1 MASLTDLLSKAALN
15 CGKTDLD
22 TFVTALY
29 VKIDD
34 DADVRRFGAARRNV
48 RG

>member
-1 MASLTDLLSKAALN
+1 MDA
-15 CGKTDLD
+15 DLD

-34 DADVRRFGAARRNV
+34 ALRMRPELRQWRPRWDWSQISTPSC
-48 RG
+48 